1 MSRRR
6 WRQIGTVGF
15 LACSYCLWPSA
26 PGFAGPGGSDGGA
39 LDYVTE
45 YSAEVAPED
54 KVSSKGE
61 ALLDTLAILQQDRFN
76 VHVRGVRQKGDSMD
90 AYFVE
95 KTHRLEIAGRTLTI
109 NKETSAAIVDGNP
122 SLLVDVYRHKSNGQL
137 EISVGISDRVPPEG
151 IEAAETSRPLHEIPL
166 QYRGKWAY
174 SAQNCTAG
182 EPIAI
187 LVIDSEGLHQAEG
200 EMIALGV
207 LPKGSSR
214 RTIFINARNSG
225 GGREWHSTKEFTLSP
240 DGAVL
245 ETRTVRPDPSP
256 VSRLFRCR

>member
-6 WRQIGTVGF
+6 WRQIGIVGI
-15 LACSYCLWPSA
+15 LACSYCLWPAA
-26 PGFAGPGGSDGGA
+26 PGFAGPSDSDGGT

-45 YSAEVAPED
+45 YNAEVAPED

-76 VHVRGVRQKGDSMD
+76 VHVRGLRQKGDSID

-95 KTHRLEIAGRTLTI
+95 KMHRLEIAGATLTI
-109 NKETSAAIVDGNP
+109 NKETSAAIVDSNP
-122 SLLVDVYRHKSNGQL
+122 SLLVDVYRHKSDGRL
-137 EISVGISDRVPPEG
+137 EISVGISDAAPAEG
-151 IEAAETSRPLHEIPL
+151 IEAAEAPRPLREIPL

-174 SAQNCTAG
+174 SAHNCTAG
-182 EPIAI
+182 EPTAI
-187 LVIDSEGLHQAEG
+187 LVIDSKGLHQAEG

-225 GGREWHSTKEFTLSP
+225 GGGEWRSTEEFTLSP

-245 ETRTVRPDPSP
+245 ETRTVRPDPLP

>member
-6 WRQIGTVGF
+6 WRQIATVGF
-15 LACSYCLWPSA
+15 VACSYCFWPSA
-26 PGFAGPGGSDGGA
+26 PGFAGPGGRDEAA
-39 LDYVTE
+39 LDYLTE
-45 YSAEVAPED
+45 YSAQIAPAD

-61 ALLDTLAILQQDRFN
+61 ALSDAVAILLQDRFN
-76 VHVRGVRQKGDSMD
+76 
-90 AYFVE
+90 
-95 KTHRLEIAGRTLTI
+95 AGATLTM
-109 NKETSAAIVDGNP
+109 NKETSTAIVDGNP
-122 SLLVDVYRHKSNGQL
+122 SRMVDVYRDKSNGRSR
-137 EISVGISDRVPPEG
+137 IPVGILDGAPREG
-151 IEAAETSRPLHEIPL
+151 IEAAETPRPLHEIPL

-174 SAQNCTAG
+174 SAHDCTAG
-182 EPIAI
+182 ESTAI
-187 LVIDSEGLHQAEG
+187 LAIDSGGLHQAEG

-225 GGREWHSTKEFTLSP
+225 GGGEGDSTEEFTLSS

-245 ETRTVRPDPSP
+245 EWRTMRPDASP